1 MFYYYRPLT
10 KEIVMQSEGKLK
22 TDLPYFEHT
31 PNKTERDKIQNNY
44 LQTFKDGIINFEE
57 PEHLK
62 VETRKRTMEELKQQ
76 LVGAKDLATVKNIVL
91 SLFDNL

>member
-1 MFYYYRPLT
+1 MFYYYRPTT

-31 PNKTERDKIQNNY
+31 PTVDERDKIKKNY

-62 VETRKRTMEELKQQ
+62 VANKKQTMEDLKRQ
-76 LVGAKDLATVKNIVL
+76 LAGAKDLATVKNIVL
-91 SLFDNL
+91 SLFDNI